1 MKTRKHFQSGQA
13 LAWSLSARH
22 ILKINLVFS
31 PNQLLFGHNDNPFL
45 ALADKVSALNISPV
59 QK

>member
-1 MKTRKHFQSGQA
+1 MKTRKYFQSGQA

-22 ILKINLVFS
+22 TLKINLVFS

-45 ALADKVSALNISPV
+45 ALADKVSALSI
-59 QK
+59 